1 MVKRAKGGTSAL
13 VEIDSTRNQPKEIVV
28 TNQGKKLRWTLFG
41 APGRLVRTARQT
53 IVRLIDDWPTAGVLV
68 GAYQRIA
75 LIA

>member
-1 MVKRAKGGTSAL
+1 MR
-13 VEIDSTRNQPKEIVV
+13 P
-28 TNQGKKLRWTLFG
+28 KKLRWTLFG